1 MQNTRLVRGARW
13 HVAASLGT
21 EVSSAW
27 LACRVAVMRHL
38 KIFLVGL
45 TLIVSACG
53 GGGGGPDGPGQ
64 PTITAGSPPA
74 GATGIVY
81 PGYAFTVASGGASPF
96 TWSETGALPP
106 GLALSSAGQLTGTP
120 VIAGTYA
127 FTVMV
132 ADSSKPAL
140 TAVLPVS
147 LKIDAIV
154 VSPGKMPPAGVHG
167 TPYSFTF
174 AATGGNLPLS
184 WTVTAGTL
192 PPGLTLNPDGT
203 LNGKPTAAS
212 STPFAFTVTVTDSS
226 TPTPATNSVAYAIT
240 VSEPPP
246 PSINNTPPPT
256 ATVGSPYSFPFTAS
270 DGLAP
275 LIWTPPTAPL
285 GGLAVSLDGILS
297 GTPTTSGIFPIT
309 LTVKDALNRSSSA
322 TPFTVRVAM
331 ARPEAAFMQTGS
343 MRVARN
349 AHTATLLLDGR
360 VLIAG
365 GGLASAELYDATSQT
380 FTATGSMTN
389 ARIGHSATLLAN
401 AKLANYGKLLVA
413 GGGDVIAELFDP
425 TTGTFTATGSM
436 VVQHLGQTATLMQN
450 GQVLVAGGETASAEL
465 FNPSTG
471 RFMATGSMTISR
483 SGHTATLLPDGRVL
497 IAGGVLD
504 FGAGGTFPVPGGPGA
519 ASAELYDPVSG
530 KFTSTGSM
538 SAGRS
543 GHTATLLVDGTV
555 LVTGTDNTAE
565 LFSPRTGTFSVV
577 GELVTPRC
585 GATATLRSDGT
596 VLVAGGRACS
606 GHIASRATAELFAPE
621 SGGFVAT
628 GSLITARDGHTATLL
643 VDGTVLITGGTKHT
657 VKCYREIGCLAST
670 AVLSSAELFK

>member
-1 MQNTRLVRGARW
+1 
-13 HVAASLGT
+13 
-21 EVSSAW
+21 
-27 LACRVAVMRHL
+27 MRHL
-38 KIFLVGL
+38 KSFVIGL
-45 TLIVSACG
+45 TLILSACG

-81 PGYAFTVASGGASPF
+81 PNYTFTVASGGASPF

-106 GLALSSAGQLTGTP
+106 GMALSSAGQLTGTP
-120 VIAGTYA
+120 VTAGTYA

-132 ADSSKPAL
+132 ADSSIPAL
-140 TAVLPVS
+140 TGILHVS

-154 VSPGKMPPAGVHG
+154 VSPGQTPPAGVHG

-174 AATGGNLPLS
+174 TATGGNLPLS

-203 LNGKPTAAS
+203 LNGTPTAAR

-226 TPTPATNSVAYAIT
+226 MPTPATNSVAYAIT
-240 VSEPPP
+240 ISEPPP

-256 ATVGSPYSFPFTAS
+256 ATVGSPYSFSFTAS

-275 LIWTPPTAPL
+275 LLWTPPTAPM
-285 GGLAVSLDGILS
+285 GGVALSLDGILS
-297 GTPTTSGIFPIT
+297 GTPSTAGIFPIA
-309 LTVKDALNRSSSA
+309 LTVKDALSRSSPL

-331 ARPEAAFMQTGS
+331 ARPAAAFVQTGS
-343 MRVARN
+343 MTVARA

-365 GGLASAELYDATSQT
+365 GGSASAELYDTTSQT
-380 FTATGSMTN
+380 FIATGSMTLAQD
-389 ARIGHSATLLAN
+389 ARSATLLAN
-401 AKLANYGKLLVA
+401 STLPNYGKVLMA
-413 GGGDVIAELFDP
+413 GGGDLIAELFDP
-425 TTGTFTATGSM
+425 TAGTFTATGSM
-436 VVQHLGQTATLMQN
+436 GAHHLGQTATLLQN
-450 GQVLVAGGETASAEL
+450 GQILIAGGETAKSEL

-471 RFMATGSMTISR
+471 AFTATGSMTVSR

-504 FGAGGTFPVPGGPGA
+504 FGAGGTVPVPLGPGA

-530 KFTSTGSM
+530 TFTSTGSM
-538 SAGRS
+538 SEGRS

-555 LVTGTDNTAE
+555 LVTGLDDTAE
-565 LFSPRTGTFSVV
+565 LFSPGTGTFSVV
-577 GELVTPRC
+577 GDLSTGF
-585 GATATLRSDGT
+585 GATATRRS
-596 VLVAGGRACS
+596 
-606 GHIASRATAELFAPE
+606 
-621 SGGFVAT
+621 
-628 GSLITARDGHTATLL
+628 
-643 VDGTVLITGGTKHT
+643 DGTVLITGGNSHMRRCRPGGPC
-657 VKCYREIGCLAST
+657 VGAN